1 MTARRAV
8 LRVLGATVL
17 IAGPGRSVGQQ
28 PTKPARVA
36 IIWPASSTDP
46 LPQRFSAVFRQRLR
60 ELGQVEGKTLLVDE
74 RFADGITQR
83 LGELAREMVQAK
95 AAVIVAPTVAAAVAA
110 RQATDTI
117 PIVMVFAGNP
127 VGAGLIASLARPGG
141 NVTGTS
147 NLPLG
152 GKHVDLMREI
162 NPRLARLAVVVNPS
176 NAGSGIFITSMSE
189 AARSVGIDVTIVEVA
204 RAEEFPRA
212 YASIRSAR
220 PDWVHVAGDP
230 MLGSHRA
237 EWIEFAKGA
246 GLPVSSDAG
255 ETARVGGLVSYGPL
269 LTDHF
274 VLAAAY
280 VDKILKGAKPAD
292 PPVEQPTRYELF
304 VNLKT
309 AKSLGL
315 TIPQSVLLRA
325 DEVIQ

>member
-8 LRVLGATVL
+8 LRLIGATAL
-17 IAGPGRSVGQQ
+17 SAGAGRSSGQQ
-28 PTKPARVA
+28 PAKPARVG
-36 IIWPASSTDP
+36 IIWPASASDP
-46 LPQRFSAVFRQRLR
+46 LPQKFSAVFRQRLR
-60 ELGQVEGKTLLVDE
+60 ELGQVDGKTVFFDE
-74 RFADGITQR
+74 RFSDGITQR
-83 LGELAREMVQAK
+83 LGELARELVQVK
-95 AAVIVAPTVAAAVAA
+95 PAVIVAPTVAVAAAA

-162 NPRLARLAVVVNPS
+162 IPRLARLAVVVNPS
-176 NAGSGIFITSMSE
+176 NAGSGTFIASMSE

-204 RAEEFPRA
+204 RVEEFPRA
-212 YASIRSAR
+212 YASIRNAR
-220 PDWVHVAGDP
+220 PDWLHVAGDP

-237 EWIEFAKGA
+237 EWVEFAKGA

-292 PPVEQPTRYELF
+292 LPVEQPTRYELF